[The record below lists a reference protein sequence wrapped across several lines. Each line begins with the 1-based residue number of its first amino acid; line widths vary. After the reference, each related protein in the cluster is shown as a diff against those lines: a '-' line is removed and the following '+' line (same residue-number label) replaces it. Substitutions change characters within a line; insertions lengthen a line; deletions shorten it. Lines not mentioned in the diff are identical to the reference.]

1 MTEKKKKWPWLALLL
16 VLTAALAAIVYMRAG
31 SEPEVTVQPET
42 PRESFPAYAAG
53 AALTNT
59 AEGEFIPADCLA
71 CADSETEQYKY
82 TGVLPEGDARLFARG
97 DYLYALGEET
107 VFCLNVRTGE
117 QSGAGLGTEPGETRS
132 GERFAGTLDD
142 GALWLVTTG
151 ETLRLKI
158 FSPACEVQL
167 DYERRASAGALWAV
181 VSSGGEQL
189 VLGFE
194 EKIQV
199 FDLMRGE
206 MRERRCAAGKLR
218 DVVCGHDGRI
228 YGALSDGDGTAT
240 LDIESGEIETIERL
254 GRAVPIS
261 EDYAAGAADFDG
273 TLTLLPLYEGGS
285 ALYLPGEGASLET
298 AAVSAGM
305 LLCADD
311 MGGRYGGA
319 VRRLYNLADGSL
331 IQWCREGESASESAL
346 SAEFGWGAYMSG
358 GCLCIFPA
366 DRAAYGTGAEGAAYL
381 GSLAQ
386 NECGDIARTVYNGTG
401 IQLHWGA
408 EGAAFASESFAAEA
422 ADNAECL
429 PTLEGIAR
437 FLAKLPEGMV
447 QEALAGVASELHIY
461 VCKGLHTVPDLGWST
476 GGFTDIMDG
485 KLCIVINTDDLYWID
500 GNIAHEFWHA
510 AEYRIRILG
519 QARAE
524 DYTDAWTGLMEE
536 AIGNVYWDNGLNTIS
551 SEWQQDGAYCADGG
565 ETEAERVWFVRAY
578 SRSDPGEDRATVF
591 EALNWSGEQGLFAR
605 YPNLRTKAEY
615 LCKILRACYPSCSGA
630 EPLPWE
636 LCLQEN
642 G

>member
-1 MTEKKKKWPWLALLL
+1 MTEKKKKWPRLVLLL
-16 VLTAALAAIVYMRAG
+16 VLTAVLAVIVYMRAD
-31 SEPEVTVQPET
+31 SEPEVTVLPET
-42 PRESFPAYAAG
+42 PKESFPTYAAG

-59 AEGEFIPADCLA
+59 AEGGFTPADCFA
-71 CADSETEQYKY
+71 CADRETGLYMY
-82 TGVLPEGDARLFARG
+82 TGAVPEGEALLFARG
-97 DYLYALGEET
+97 DYLYALGRET
-107 VFCLNVRTGE
+107 LFCLNVRTGE
-117 QSGAGLGTEPGETRS
+117 QAGAGLGTAPGETLR

-151 ETLRLKI
+151 ETMALKI

-167 DYERRASAGALWAV
+167 DYTRAASAGALWAA
-181 VSSGGEQL
+181 VSPGGERL

-199 FDLMRGE
+199 FDLVKGE
-206 MRERRCAAGKLR
+206 MRERRCEAEKLR
-218 DVVCGHDGRI
+218 NVIYGHDSRI
-228 YGALSDGDGTAT
+228 YGALSDGGTAV
-240 LDIESGEIETIERL
+240 LDIESGEPETIERL
-254 GRAVPIS
+254 GRAVPVS
-261 EDYAAGAADFDG
+261 EDYAACAADFDG
-273 TLTLLPLYEGGS
+273 TLTLLPLHEGGS
-285 ALYLPGEGASLET
+285 TLYLPGEGASLET

-311 MGGRYGGA
+311 MGRYGGA
-319 VRRLYNLADGSL
+319 VRRLYNLADGSM
-331 IQWCREGESASESAL
+331 IQWCREGESASASAL
-346 SAEFGWGAYMSG
+346 SAEFGWGAYMSAG
-358 GCLCIFPA
+358 HLYLFPA
-366 DRAAYGTGAEGAAYL
+366 DRTAYGTGAEGTAYL
-381 GSLAQ
+381 GALPQ
-386 NECGDIARTVYNGTG
+386 NACGDIAREVYNASG
-401 IQLHWGA
+401 IMLHWGA

-422 ADNAECL
+422 ADDAECL

-437 FLAKLPEGMV
+437 FITKLPEGMV

-500 GNIAHEFWHA
+500 GNIAHEFWHT
-510 AEYRIRILG
+510 AEYRIRILE

-524 DYTDAWTGLMEE
+524 DYISGWTEWMERE
-536 AIGNVYWDNGLNTIS
+536 LGSVYWDKGLNTIS
-551 SEWQQDGAYCADGG
+551 SEWQKDGAYCADGG

-605 YPNLRTKAEY
+605 YPNLRDKAET
-615 LCKILRACYPSCSGA
+615 LCELLRACYPSCSGT
-630 EPLPWE
+630 EPLAWE